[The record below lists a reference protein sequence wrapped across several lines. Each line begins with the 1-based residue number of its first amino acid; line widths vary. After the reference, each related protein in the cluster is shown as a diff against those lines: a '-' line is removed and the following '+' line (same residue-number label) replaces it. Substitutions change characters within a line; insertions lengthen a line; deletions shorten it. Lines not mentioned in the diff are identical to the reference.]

1 MHFMHSKYEVFS
13 SEVHTWKSD
22 NIRKH
27 LQSFLCLFSATYAL
41 PWRFFP
47 PFSDFTDQRREQL
60 HQRRSGG
67 EGVRGGGGVRW
78 CCLAVGKHLAALTAC
93 GVVGWRGRWTQCGQ
107 MCCRSP
113 PLLTGVGESSTN
125 PAPTTAYVR
134 QQQLTL

>member
-13 SEVHTWKSD
+13 SEVHIWKSD

-27 LQSFLCLFSATYAL
+27 LQSFLGLFSATYAL

-67 EGVRGGGGVRW
+67 EGGGGGGGALVLLGCGQTPGCTYSLRGGGMEGSVD
-78 CCLAVGKHLAALTAC
+78 AV
-93 GVVGWRGRWTQCGQ
+93 WTDVLQVA
-107 MCCRSP
+107 P
-113 PLLTGVGESSTN
+113 PPDGS
-125 PAPTTAYVR
+125 R
-134 QQQLTL
+134 

>member
-27 LQSFLCLFSATYAL
+27 LRSFLCLFSATYAL

-67 EGVRGGGGVRW
+67 EGRGLGGCDGAAWLWANTWLHLQLAGWWDGGVGGRSVDR
-78 CCLAVGKHLAALTAC
+78 CAAGA
-93 GVVGWRGRWTQCGQ
+93 
-107 MCCRSP
+107 P
-113 PLLTGVGESSTN
+113 PPPTGVGESSPN